1 MSSEG
6 HVKALLLAAMNTAN
20 PYEILEIAA
29 VASPEEIKKA
39 YRVQALK
46 SHPDKGGD
54 AEKFKA
60 VSIAHSILSD
70 PEKRAVFDQ
79 TGDVDESGEEL
90 DEASFETWYA
100 YYRTMFP
107 PITTSM
113 IDSFSA
119 KYKNSEEERGDV
131 LSSYSKFGGD
141 MAKIMDSTILAEAE
155 DYERIE
161 AIVNSAITSG
171 EIKRTAHW
179 DRRGKRG
186 NKKRGVKEGDLT
198 LMEDEEE
205 EEEDEEDEDDDND
218 DAQEGRGKKQAA
230 AGGKKTCVKAAPSKG
245 KAKATQGK
253 QARAK
258 TKTRPPSSSNSASQ
272 SLEALILSRQ
282 RTNAALYDGLARK
295 YHVMESGSEAYA
307 EPEISDDEFARIQ
320 ASIMRKGG
328 GDDGEIKSKAK
339 PRGKGK

>member
-1 MSSEG
+1 LG
-6 HVKALLLAAMNTAN
+6 VTAG
-20 PYEILEIAA
+20 
-29 VASPEEIKKA
+29 ASAEEIKKA

-119 KYKNSEEERGDV
+119 KYKNSEEERSDV
-131 LSSYSKFGGD
+131 LKSYSKYDGD
-141 MAKIMDSTILAEAE
+141 MTKIMDSTILAEAE

-161 AIVNSAITSG
+161 AIVNAAIASG
-171 EIKRTAHW
+171 EIKRTALW
-179 DRRGKRG
+179 DRRGKPS
-186 NKKRGVKEGDLT
+186 KKRAAKDEDLT
-198 LMEDEEE
+198 LMDEDEEE
-205 EEEDEEDEDDDND
+205 EEEDEEDDDEN
-218 DAQEGRGKKQAA
+218 AQDGHEKKQAA
-230 AGGKKTCVKAAPSKG
+230 AGGKKSPVKKAAASKG
-245 KAKATQGK
+245 KALQAKPKASK
-253 QARAK
+253 Q
-258 TKTRPPSSSNSASQ
+258 TRPLSSSNSASQ
-272 SLEALILSRQ
+272 SLEELILSRQ
-282 RTNAALYDGLARK
+282 RSNAALYDGLARK
-295 YHVMESGSEAYA
+295 YHAMESGDEPYV

-320 ASIMRKGG
+320 ASLMRKRGG
-328 GDDGEIKSKAK
+328 NDGETKSKAK